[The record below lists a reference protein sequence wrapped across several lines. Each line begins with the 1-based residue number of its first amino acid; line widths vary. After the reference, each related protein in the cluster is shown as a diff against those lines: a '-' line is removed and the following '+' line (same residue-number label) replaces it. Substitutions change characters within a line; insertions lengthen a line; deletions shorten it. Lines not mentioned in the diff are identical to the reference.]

1 MNKKPPKK
9 LSDAEINNLRVTIK
23 NQAVM
28 IAHQEAKIARLEEM
42 VKRMAKP
49 AAAPYSVIKTRHP
62 LGKVIDIGL

>member
-62 LGKVIDIGL
+62 LGKFIDIGL